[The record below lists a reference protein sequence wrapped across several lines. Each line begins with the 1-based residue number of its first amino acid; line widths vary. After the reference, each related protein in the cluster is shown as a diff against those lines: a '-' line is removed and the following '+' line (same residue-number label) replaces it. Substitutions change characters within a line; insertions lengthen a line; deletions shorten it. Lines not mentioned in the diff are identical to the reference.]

1 MPSEVCYNSIGGIE
15 MNVIRQLKK
24 GRHFT
29 KRIKHPAET
38 QSTIN

>member
-15 MNVIRQLKK
+15 MNVIRQL
-24 GRHFT
+24 RNFT